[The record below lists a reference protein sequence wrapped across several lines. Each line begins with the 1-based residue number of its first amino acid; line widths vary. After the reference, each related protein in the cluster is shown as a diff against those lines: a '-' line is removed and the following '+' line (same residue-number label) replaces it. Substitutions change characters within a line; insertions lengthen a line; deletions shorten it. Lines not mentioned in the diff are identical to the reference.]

1 MKWDNIKRCLF
12 YLFFG
17 RKYPEIHSVEDREQ
31 YKAVFNDQ
39 YQEYKDLHREITA
52 TLMKFQE
59 LDSMMSQLINNK
71 RNPEVRRAIGVIY
84 IPFILP
90 CIRHSN
96 QLFQLFLVVSF
107 RRVRESMAYWKN
119 MIKKRM

>member
-1 MKWDNIKRCLF
+1 MKRDNIKRCLF
-12 YLFFG
+12 IFFG

-52 TLMKFQE
+52 TLMKFLE

-71 RNPEVRRAIGVIY
+71 RNPEVRRAIRVIY
-84 IPFILP
+84 IPSILP
-90 CIRHSN
+90 CIRP
-96 QLFQLFLVVSF
+96 FKPVVSIVF
-107 RRVRESMAYWKN
+107 VFF
-119 MIKKRM
+119 I

>member
-1 MKWDNIKRCLF
+1 MLCI

-17 RKYPEIHSVEDREQ
+17 RKYPEVHSVEDREQ

-59 LDSMMSQLINNK
+59 LDSMMSQLINN
-71 RNPEVRRAIGVIY
+71 RRSPEVRHDIGVIY
-84 IPFILP
+84 IASALLFIK
-90 CIRHSN
+90 
-96 QLFQLFLVVSF
+96 QVVSILF
-107 RRVRESMAYWKN
+107 GCF
-119 MIKKRM
+119 I